1 MSHVTSIDINITDLS
16 ALRATF
22 EELGGIWHEGQR
34 NYKWYGQVMGDYPLP
49 NGFKAADL
57 GKCEHAISLPGC
69 EYEIGVLRKKDG
81 SGGYTLLFDFWGY
94 TRSGGERVG
103 GEMLQEQF
111 GKGLCK
117 VKQFYG
123 VNKATMIA
131 RAKGYSVQRKKLP
144 SGSIKLVVS
153 GF

>member
-1 MSHVTSIDINITDLS
+1 MSHVTSIDINITDLT

-22 EELGGIWHEGQR
+22 EELGGQWREGQPT
-34 NYKWYGQVMGDYPLP
+34 YKWYGSVMGDYPLP
-49 NGFKAADL
+49 PGFTAADL
-57 GKCEHAISLPGC
+57 GKCEHAIHLPGC
-69 EYEIGVLRKKDG
+69 EYEIGVVRKKDG
-81 SGGYTLLFDFWGY
+81 DGYTLLFDFWGY
-94 TRSGGERVG
+94 TRAGGHRVG

-131 RAKGYSVQRKKLP
+131 RAKGYSVQRKKQP
-144 SGSIKLVVS
+144 SGAIKLVVT